1 MAGNIEPRKIR
12 VRARQ
17 EMVKRAFLAR
27 KSQREI
33 AEMLRVTPRTVQ
45 RDLAEIRGEMKRQTK
60 THLPKI
66 VYNLEDSY
74 NYHMRL
80 LIEAF
85 RILYSPPR
93 KENGKAIDDRQ
104 LRLRAIEVIQ
114 GIVTDLDQLFDICN
128 VNQRRV
134 TEEIER
140 RLKILDEKNRI
151 DSTENAR
158 ALGNQSPPV
167 DVGVSG
173 AK

>member
-1 MAGNIEPRKIR
+1 
-12 VRARQ
+12 
-17 EMVKRAFLAR
+17 MVKRAFLAR

-45 RDLAEIRGEMKRQTK
+45 RDLAEIRGEMRRQIK

-104 LRLRAIEVIQ
+104 LRLRAIEVIR
-114 GIVTDLDQLFDICN
+114 GIVADLDQLFGICDA
-128 VNQRRV
+128 NQCRV
-134 TEEIER
+134 IEEIER
-140 RLKILDEKNRI
+140 RLETRKEENRT
-151 DSTENAR
+151 DSVESTR
-158 ALGNQSPPV
+158 APINQSPPV
-167 DVGVSG
+167 DVEASE